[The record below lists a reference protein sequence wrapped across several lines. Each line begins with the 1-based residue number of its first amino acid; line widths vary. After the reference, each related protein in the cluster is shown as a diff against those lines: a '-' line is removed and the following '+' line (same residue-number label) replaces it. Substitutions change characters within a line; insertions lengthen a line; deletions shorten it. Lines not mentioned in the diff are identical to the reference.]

1 MTDVVERMRDIRL
14 PEPDFW
20 WPPAPGWWLLGVL
33 SGMLLLALGL
43 FIRRR
48 RRLRRLALAELEGIR
63 ERFHRDGDR
72 RALAMALNML
82 LRRVALARHD
92 RHSVAPL
99 RGEAWLE
106 FLDTTGHTRHFARG
120 IGRALLQAPYRPDTG
135 FDERSLLELVEKWI
149 REVT

>member
-72 RALAMALNML
+72 RALAMALN
-82 LRRVALARHD
+82 
-92 RHSVAPL
+92 
-99 RGEAWLE
+99 
-106 FLDTTGHTRHFARG
+106 
-120 IGRALLQAPYRPDTG
+120 GRALLQAPYRPDTG